1 MFTSSSSEVDAFL
14 DCQRKHYYG
23 YALGLEGKTGYT
35 GALSHGNLGH
45 RVWES
50 YYTVLQEGGTWEE
63 AYNAGVLRISSEY
76 RRGIYEAKSVGIVS
90 TRFAQ
95 YTEDHRVEDF
105 DILGVEQTFK
115 VPIDADNELA
125 FTVDLL
131 IEFTK
136 GPFIG
141 EVAPLDFKW
150 TYNFWPDDEKLIHPQ
165 FPKYVWGLRQIGYP
179 VNRAI
184 IDMIRYREDAT
195 VAFRR
200 DSVPIT
206 LLRADKVMEE
216 HLKAQKQVSR
226 LTRMPVREYD
236 LEATSRYN
244 RKNCSSCEFF
254 QLCNMRLSGKDTTK
268 TQVSF
273 YKGREYGYR

>member
-1 MFTSSSSEVDAFL
+1 MFTSSSSEVDTFL

-23 YALGLEGKTGYT
+23 YALGLEGNTGYT

-50 YYTVLQEGGTWEE
+50 YYTVLFEGGTWND

-76 RRGIYEAKSVGIVS
+76 QKGKYESKSVGIVS

-95 YTEDHRVEDF
+95 YTEAYRKEEFNV
-105 DILGVEQTFK
+105 LGVEQTYK

-131 IEFTK
+131 VEYTK
-136 GPFIG
+136 GPFRG

-150 TYNFWPDDEKLIHPQ
+150 TYNFWTDDEKQIHPQ
-165 FPKYVWGLRQIGYP
+165 FPKYVWGLRQLGYP
-179 VNRAI
+179 INRAI

-200 DSVPIT
+200 DSIPISN
-206 LLRADKVMEE
+206 LRADMVMEE
-216 HLKAQKQVSR
+216 HLKVQKQVRR
-226 LTRMPVREYD
+226 LTSMPVIEYNQ
-236 LEATSRYN
+236 EATSRYN
-244 RKNCSSCEFF
+244 RKNCAGCEFF
-254 QLCNMRLSGKDTTK
+254 ALCNMRLSGKDTTA
-268 TQVSF
+268 TQAAF